1 MALYSVILKLFSYLA
16 SLLSV
21 VYIVKSGVH
30 SGGSKMSG
38 SGSTPTKPVP
48 SVPPKSHC
56 KSGWI
61 SSESTGSREDVFVV
75 RTSKTVE
82 NL

>member
-1 MALYSVILKLFSYLA
+1 
-16 SLLSV
+16 
-21 VYIVKSGVH
+21 
-30 SGGSKMSG
+30 MSG
-38 SGSTPTKPVP
+38 SGSTPTTPVP
-48 SVPPKSHC
+48 SVAP

-75 RTSKTVE
+75 RTSKPVE

>member
-1 MALYSVILKLFSYLA
+1 
-16 SLLSV
+16 
-21 VYIVKSGVH
+21 
-30 SGGSKMSG
+30 MSG

-75 RTSKTVE
+75 RTSKPVE
-82 NL
+82 NF

>member
-1 MALYSVILKLFSYLA
+1 
-16 SLLSV
+16 
-21 VYIVKSGVH
+21 
-30 SGGSKMSG
+30 MSG

-48 SVPPKSHC
+48 SVPHKSHC

-75 RTSKTVE
+75 RTSKPVE
-82 NL
+82 NF